1 MHHSK
6 HKYAVVQHIV
16 VKIPTIITIR
26 GIKGNKKPSNSLN
39 LLGLFEST
47 GGDERIRTSDQ
58 SFSPD
63 APLAGEC
70 LRPARPRLR
79 ISKSLQRPTV

>member
-39 LLGLFEST
+39 LLGLFENT
-47 GGDERIRTSDQ
+47 GGDERLALSCTDLKHSRPSY
-58 SFSPD
+58 
-63 APLAGEC
+63 APIEALY
-70 LRPARPRLR
+70 
-79 ISKSLQRPTV
+79 